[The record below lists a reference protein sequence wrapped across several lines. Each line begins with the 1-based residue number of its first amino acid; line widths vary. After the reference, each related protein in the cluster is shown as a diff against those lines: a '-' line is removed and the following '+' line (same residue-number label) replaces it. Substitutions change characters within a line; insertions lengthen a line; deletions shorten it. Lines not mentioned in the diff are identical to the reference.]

1 MHTLIRRKLQHPG
14 CSHSLGKISTNP
26 WVARR
31 SWTRGSATFWL
42 ARDFF
47 GPDPQW
53 GPSALQPGFRY
64 TTLAGTTIIRRDG
77 LNYARPSAPDSG
89 WEVYNPPKGDAQEPG
104 VEAPTGDAAAE
115 PETTPSIPAW
125 REPANKAQ
133 LYPAG
138 VEVTH
143 KGKQW
148 RSATGGNRAEP
159 GTDNS
164 GEEIREE
171 A

>member
-89 WEVYNPPKGDAQEPG
+89 WEVYNPPKEDAQA
-104 VEAPTGDAAAE
+104 EAPTGGWVE
-115 PETTPSIPAW
+115 ESPTPSAPAW
-125 REPANKAQ
+125 REPANKAE
-133 LYPAG
+133 YPAG
-138 VEVTH
+138 ATVTH

-148 RSATGGNRAEP
+148 RSTTGGNRAEP